1 MCRPFPSCTQTG
13 SAIVLTSCAQVS
25 STSWTPDEDLGML
38 LRAAKL
44 YDEAAAATTT
54 TSGAALPRML
64 LIVTGKGPL
73 RCAFEREAQL
83 LALRHVAIRTAFL
96 TAEDYALLLG
106 CADLGISLHA
116 SSSGLDL
123 PMKVVDMFGASLPV
137 AALGYPTLAELV
149 TPGVNGVTFADAK
162 QLAGHLRAVLAG
174 FAVGDDD
181 TTGGPTPTL
190 ARLRKGAAA
199 WAAVRWE
206 QEWLRVAAP
215 LFTGAP

>member
-1 MCRPFPSCTQTG
+1 
-13 SAIVLTSCAQVS
+13 
-25 STSWTPDEDLGML
+25 ML

-123 PMKVVDMFGASLPV
+123 PMKVVDMFGAGLPV
-137 AALGYPTLAELV
+137 AALDYDTLGELV
-149 TPGVNGVTFADAK
+149 TPLVNGVTFADAS
-162 QLAGHLRAVLAG
+162 QLAGHLSTVLSG
-174 FAVGDDD
+174 FATGED
-181 TTGGPTPTL
+181 TAGGPNPTL
-190 ARLRKGAAA
+190 SRLREGAAA

-206 QEWLRVAAP
+206 EEWLRVAAP
-215 LFTGAP
+215 LFTDAP

>member
-1 MCRPFPSCTQTG
+1 
-13 SAIVLTSCAQVS
+13 LTCPAQVS

-44 YDEAAAATTT
+44 YDDAASSA
-54 TSGAALPRML
+54 TSGATLPRML

-106 CADLGISLHA
+106 SADLGISLHA

-137 AALGYPTLAELV
+137 AALGYATLAELV
-149 TPGVNGVTFADAK
+149 NPGVNGVTFADAK
-162 QLAGHLRAVLAG
+162 QLAGHLRTVLAG
-174 FAVGDDD
+174 FAGGEDDVA
-181 TTGGPTPTL
+181 GGPTPTL
-190 ARLRKGAAA
+190 ARLRQGAAA
-199 WAAVRWE
+199 WAAVRWD

-215 LFTGAP
+215 LFTDAP

>member
-1 MCRPFPSCTQTG
+1 
-13 SAIVLTSCAQVS
+13 
-25 STSWTPDEDLGML
+25 ML

-44 YDEAAAATTT
+44 YDEAASSTTT
-54 TSGAALPRML
+54 LPRML

-73 RCAFEREAQL
+73 REAFEREAQL

-137 AALGYPTLAELV
+137 AALGYATLEELV
-149 TPGVNGVTFADAK
+149 NPGVNGVTFADAK
-162 QLAGHLRAVLAG
+162 ELAGHLRTVLAG
-174 FAVGDDD
+174 FAGGDDD
-181 TTGGPTPTL
+181 ATGGPTTTL
-190 ARLRKGAAA
+190 ARLRQGAAA

-206 QEWLRVAAP
+206 EEWLRVAAP
-215 LFTGAP
+215 LFTDAS